1 MIPVLLWSF
10 TAVHVG
16 TAVAFFETGRFDPF
30 LFLAAL
36 FLGTEVQGF
45 VTHAMNE
52 IYDWRSGTD
61 PHGSAR
67 LLSGGSKVLNARLL
81 TERGLWAIFG
91 AASLA
96 VMAVGLWVIV
106 FRSPWMALFVIGGY
120 VLGVAYTAP
129 PFRLA
134 YRPWVGEWVGG
145 FLGVFLAGAGAYFIQ
160 TLTLSPLAVITATA
174 HASTCV
180 GMLLVHHYLDITA
193 DRAAS
198 PRKVTTVVHLGLRR
212 SKSYATGL
220 AILAL
225 ALTALAGTSSWPLLL
240 SLAPLGFVL
249 HAHRRIRP
257 GDLASVTA
265 GEIRIIQGGIVA
277 GLLAS
282 MVLAPFL
289 FLPAILAVPAY
300 TAHYW
305 LATSPEMAARSREAT
320 PAKS

>member
-145 FLGVFLAGAGAYFIQ
+145 FLGVFLAGTGAYFIQ
-160 TLTLSPLAVITATA
+160 TLSLSPLAVITAAA

-180 GMLLVHHYLDITA
+180 GMLLVHHYLDLAA

-198 PRKVTTVVHLGLRR
+198 PRKVTTVVHLGLRWATT
-212 SKSYATGL
+212 YASGF
-220 AILAL
+220 AIAALVLTAVAGAMAWPFLLAL
-225 ALTALAGTSSWPLLL
+225 APLAL
-240 SLAPLGFVL
+240 VL
-249 HAHRRIRP
+249 RSHRQIRP
-257 GDLASVTA
+257 EDLGSVTA
-265 GEIRIIQGGIVA
+265 EEIRIIQGGILA

-282 MVLAPFL
+282 IILAPFL
-289 FLPAILAVPAY
+289 FLSAILAVPAF
-300 TAHYW
+300 AIHYW
-305 LATSPEMAARSREAT
+305 LATSPGMAARSEAPV